1 MPLEAGRLHV
11 FSDFDGTIT
20 AEDTLVFLARR
31 LGGGADHLRESERLL
46 RERRLAPREVIA
58 RDVGGIRAPF
68 VEAAALLRAE
78 VAIDPGFA
86 PFARWCAARGIPLT
100 VLSAGFE
107 EIVALYLSPAE
118 FPALEVR
125 ANRLRPGSWDCCFR
139 DASPFGHD
147 KTAALR
153 EARRR
158 GREVVIV
165 GDGLSDEE
173 PAAVADLVFARQ
185 GRSLA
190 AWCRARSIPCVEFAS
205 FHDVQRGL
213 AERLEAAG

>member
-1 MPLEAGRLHV
+1 MPLEAARLHV

-31 LGGGADHLRESERLL
+31 LGGGADHVRESERLL
-46 RERRLAPREVIA
+46 RERRLTPREVIA

-68 VEAAALLRAE
+68 AEAAALLRAE

-86 PFARWCAARGIPLT
+86 PFACWCAARGIPLT

-107 EIVALYLSPAE
+107 EIVALYLPPAE
-118 FPALEVR
+118 FPALDVR
-125 ANRLRPGSWDCCFR
+125 ANRFRPGSWDCCFR

-158 GREVVIV
+158 GRQVVMV
-165 GDGLSDEE
+165 GDGSSDEE
-173 PAAVADLVFARQ
+173 PAAVADLVFARR

-190 AWCRARSIPCVEFAS
+190 DWCRTRAIACEEFDT
-205 FHDVQRGL
+205 FHDVQRGV
-213 AERLEAAG
+213 AERLGAAG